1 MGDVGEKLGYNAI
14 DNGYLMFDNVRVSRK
29 SHLSRFSEIT
39 REGEFELKSD
49 PRLLYM
55 IMSKTRLS
63 IIQGS
68 AYALLYGGLTATRY
82 AVCRRQFSNQ
92 TGTKEERKLLD
103 YQVHMELLGKNVGN
117 SAAIFL
123 TGRVID
129 DLF

>member
-1 MGDVGEKLGYNAI
+1 MPGIEVGDVGEKLGYNAI
-14 DNGYLMFDNVRVSRK
+14 DNGYLMFNNVRVQRNA
-29 SHLSRFSEIT
+29 HLSRFSEIT

-68 AYALLYGGLTATRY
+68 AYALLYGGLVATRY

-103 YQVHMELLGKNVGN
+103 Y
-117 SAAIFL
+117 
-123 TGRVID
+123 
-129 DLF
+129 